1 MANRSVANGAGCFFN
16 MRFWVIEKTLLPA
29 ISALMLVLFFACSL
43 PAPLQAQTT
52 YNINRFA
59 GTVTPGFSGDG
70 GAAAAAQLN
79 TPTGIALDASG
90 NVYFADTMN
99 NRIRKIDLKGIIV
112 TVAGSGA
119 AGFGGDGGVAT
130 AAQLNNPRGIAVDT
144 AGNFYVSDTQNHRI
158 RRVSSN
164 GIITTVAGIGTAG
177 YGGDGGAATAATIN
191 TPEGIA
197 VDSLGNIYF
206 ADTNNHRIRR
216 IALNGIITTFAGTGV
231 QNFGGDGGPAG
242 GAMLNTPTGVAVDS
256 VGQVYIADYG
266 NYRIRRVDSNGVI
279 NTIAGNGSWGVG
291 FDGGPA
297 TRAPVSNPTGLAVDS
312 SGNIFF
318 TEKYN
323 GRVRMVTADGTIY
336 SIAGTGVYGYSGDG
350 GAALAADL
358 NYLEGVAVDAKG
370 QVYIPVYHYVNNSV
384 VYGQSAIRLLNA
396 TAQACTY
403 MIGALNPS
411 PPRFPVNGGSGTLQ
425 VIAGANCAW
434 TASVSGPSG
443 LTLSGTSFVGTG
455 TVSYRVASTSCPYPY
470 WTILISATNFKQ
482 YIGIS
487 QIGVNTTSITL
498 SSLSPSQ
505 TPAGGPSFTLT
516 VNGSGFTS
524 GMQVL
529 WNGSSRPTTYLGST
543 QLSAQIAA
551 ADIATPGTA
560 SVSVSSYNAA
570 CSSWS
575 FSSNELTFL
584 ITGPP
589 TITSIAPAGVAVC
602 SPDFTMTVN
611 GTGFVSGFLV
621 GSGSTV
627 LWNGSSR
634 KTTYVSPTQLTALIP
649 ASELIVVG
657 TASITVLNPDQ
668 QVSKAFPFS
677 VLPPTI
683 STLSP
688 LFASKG
694 GPAFQLLVNGDSFT
708 PGMVVQWNGANRPT
722 SFVNSSQ
729 LAVAI
734 PASDITQV
742 GTVNITVA
750 NGACGN
756 SNTVSFPIYPQAAIE
771 VINITTTV
779 PPADQPKARVTLSTP
794 SPCAVSGQLSL
805 SFTDNSDVSLTSNPE
820 IVFVKDSNSS
830 PTIDFTIAQGTQ
842 AAQFSG
848 LPAGTP
854 GDQAIFQTGTVAGS
868 IRLTTSMTC
877 GGSPFPEMQR
887 DLTIPRSIPVIS
899 SLEVSRTS
907 SGFNVVVLG
916 YSSSRSLQTANF
928 SFAPRPGSNL
938 SNAVHALNINNP
950 AATWYGDSQSFPFG
964 SKFKMTVPFT
974 FSGDINAIGSVAVN
988 ISNVIGSSDSRSAS
1002 FP

>member
-1 MANRSVANGAGCFFN
+1 MANRSVASGAGCIFK
-16 MRFWVIEKTLLPA
+16 MGFWVIEKTPSPA
-29 ISALMLVLFFACSL
+29 ISDFMLVLVFACSL
-43 PAPLQAQTT
+43 AAPLQAQTT

-70 GAAAAAQLN
+70 GAATSAQLN

-99 NRIRKIDLKGIIV
+99 NRIRKIDSNGIIV
-112 TVAGSGA
+112 TVAGNGV
-119 AGFGGDGGVAT
+119 AGFGEDGGIAT

-144 AGNFYVSDTQNHRI
+144 VGNLFVSDTQNHRI
-158 RRVSSN
+158 RKVNSS
-164 GIITTVAGIGTAG
+164 GIITTLAGSGTAG

-191 TPEGIA
+191 TPGGIA
-197 VDSLGNIYF
+197 VDSSGNIYF
-206 ADTNNHRIRR
+206 ADTKNHRIRR
-216 IALNGIITTFAGTGV
+216 IAPNGIIATLAGTGV

-242 GAMLNTPTGVAVDS
+242 GAMLNTPTGVAVDR
-256 VGQVYIADYG
+256 VGQVYIADYA

-336 SIAGTGVYGYSGDG
+336 SIAGTGVFGYSGDG

-370 QVYIPVYHYVNNSV
+370 QVYVPVYHYVSNSTV
-384 VYGQSAIRLLNA
+384 SGQSAIRLLNA

-403 MIGALNPS
+403 TIGALNPS
-411 PPRFPVNGGSGTLQ
+411 PARFPVNGGSGTIQ
-425 VIAGANCAW
+425 VMAGANCAW

-443 LTLSGTSFVGTG
+443 LTLSGTSFVGSG
-455 TVSYRVASTSCPYPY
+455 TVSYRVASTSCPYPH
-470 WTILISATNFKQ
+470 WTILISAANFKQ

-487 QIGVNTTSITL
+487 QIGVGTTSITL
-498 SSLSPSQ
+498 SSLGPSQ
-505 TPAGGPSFTLT
+505 TPAGGPSFILT
-516 VNGSGFTS
+516 VTGSGFSS

-529 WNGSSRPTTYLGST
+529 WNGSSRPTTYLSST
-543 QLSAQIAA
+543 QLSAQISA

-575 FSSNELTFL
+575 FSNNLTFL

-589 TITSIAPAGVAVC
+589 TITSITPARVAAC
-602 SPDFTMTVN
+602 SPNFTMTVN
-611 GTGFVSGFLV
+611 GTNFMSGFLV
-621 GSGSTV
+621 GSIV
-627 LWNGSSR
+627 RWNGLSR
-634 KTTYVSPTQLTALIP
+634 TTTYVSPTQLTVLIP
-649 ASELIVVG
+649 ASDLTAAG
-657 TASITVLNPDQ
+657 TVSITVLNPDK

-688 LFASKG
+688 LFASRG
-694 GPAFQLLVNGDSFT
+694 GPDFQLLVNGDSFT

-734 PASDITQV
+734 PASDIAQV
-742 GTVNITVA
+742 GTVSITVA
-750 NGACGN
+750 NGTCGG
-756 SNTVSFPIYPQAAIE
+756 SNTATFPIYPQAAIE
-771 VINITTTV
+771 VINLTTTV

-805 SFTDNSDVSLTSNPE
+805 SFTDNSDAGLTNNPE

-830 PTIDFTIAQGTQ
+830 PTINFTIAQGTQ

-854 GDQAIFQTGTVAGS
+854 GDQAIFQSGTVAGS

-877 GGSPFPEMQR
+877 GGTPFPEMQR
-887 DLTIPRSIPVIS
+887 DLTVPRTVPVIS
-899 SLEVSRTS
+899 SLVVSRTS
-907 SGFNVVVLG
+907 GGFDLVLLG

-928 SFAPRPGSNL
+928 NFAPRPGSNL
-938 SNAVHALNINNP
+938 SNAVHSLNINNP

-974 FSGDINAIGSVAVN
+974 YSGDINAIGSVTVN
-988 ISNVIGSSDSRSAS
+988 ISNVIGSSDNKSAN